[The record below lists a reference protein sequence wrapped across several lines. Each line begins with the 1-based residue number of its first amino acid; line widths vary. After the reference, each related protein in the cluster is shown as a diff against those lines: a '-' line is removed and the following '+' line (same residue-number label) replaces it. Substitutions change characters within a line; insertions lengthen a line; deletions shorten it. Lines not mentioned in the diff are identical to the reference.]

1 MDELKNCVLC
11 PRECGA
17 NRTQSVGFC
26 KAGLFPKI
34 ARSSLHFWE
43 EPCISGEKGSGTVFF
58 SGCNLHCVYCQ
69 NNDISMGGFGKEVSI
84 NRLAEIFCQLQKMGA
99 HNINLVSP
107 TPYIPQIKEAIDL
120 CKDKIKI
127 PFVYNTGG
135 YEKAET
141 IASLKGYIDIYLTDL
156 KYFSCELSK
165 KYSHAENY
173 FPKALSA
180 IREMIRQTGTPVYSK
195 DGIMQSGT
203 IIRHLCLP
211 GCRLD
216 SEKVLKVLRENFEPK
231 DFVLSLMSQY
241 TPNDNLLKT
250 HPELNRKLTTFE
262 YNFAIDT
269 ALSLGFDSAFIQNR
283 SSADKKYTPPFDLS
297 GV

>member
-1 MDELKNCVLC
+1 MEALKNCTLC
-11 PRECGA
+11 PRSCKTDRTISTGFCGA
-17 NRTQSVGFC
+17 TD
-26 KAGLFPKI
+26 KLKI
-34 ARSSLHFWE
+34 ARASLHHWE
-43 EPCISGEKGSGTVFF
+43 EPCISGENGSGTVFF
-58 SGCNLHCVYCQ
+58 SGCNLRCVYCQ
-69 NNDISMGGFGKEVSI
+69 NSDISLDGFGKEVSG
-84 NRLAEIFCQLQKMGA
+84 NRLAEIFCQLQEMGA

-135 YEKAET
+135 YEKSES
-141 IASLKGYIDIYLTDL
+141 INSLKGYIDIYLTDL
-156 KYFSCELSK
+156 KYYSRELSK

-173 FPKALSA
+173 FEMTLPA
-180 IREMIRQTGTPVYSK
+180 IKEMIRQTGAPVYSK
-195 DGIMQSGT
+195 NKIMQSGT

-211 GCRLD
+211 GCRFD
-216 SEKVLKVLRENFEPK
+216 SQKLLELLRKNFEPD

-241 TPNDNLLKT
+241 TPNDILLKNY
-250 HPELNRKLTTFE
+250 PEINRKLTTFE
-262 YNFAIDT
+262 YNFVIDT
-269 ALSLGFDSAFIQNR
+269 ALSLGFNSAFIQNR